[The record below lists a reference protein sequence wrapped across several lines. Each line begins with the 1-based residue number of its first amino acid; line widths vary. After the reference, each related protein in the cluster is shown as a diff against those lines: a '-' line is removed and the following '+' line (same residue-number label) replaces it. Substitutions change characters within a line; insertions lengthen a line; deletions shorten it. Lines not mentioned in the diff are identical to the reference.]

1 MEAYLDG
8 IVDEVAGDPPVPITV
23 WRAVAADDPHSAA
36 PGRLTPWL
44 ARRLVSTY
52 SRRGGTVVDL
62 DADPPLRHAAT
73 ASSRGYLP
81 VTRPADLA
89 RLDHS
94 GDVDLVTMRWPRPD
108 PVPATAVVDLF
119 HACRLVLG
127 RRGHAAVIVD
137 PPPGTPYLQFGHEL
151 VPAAARA
158 GMGYLQH
165 IIAVLAPIV
174 GEALTAPAPDS
185 QGYQVAAANGIHTKI
200 HLDMLIFVVGGSDVA

>member
-1 MEAYLDG
+1 VAAYLNG

-23 WRAVAADDPHSAA
+23 WRAVAADDPNAAA

-44 ARRLVSTY
+44 ARRLVATY

-73 ASSRGYLP
+73 AGGRGYLP

-89 RLDHS
+89 GLDSS
-94 GDVDLVTMRWPRPD
+94 GDVDLITMRWPRPD

-137 PPPGTPYLQFGHEL
+137 PPPGTPYLEFGHEL

-165 IIAVLAPIV
+165 IIAILAPIV
-174 GEALTAPAPDS
+174 GDTITAPTPDS
-185 QGYQVAAANGIHTKI
+185 QAYQVATANGIHVKI
-200 HLDMLIFVVGGSDVA
+200 HLDMLIFVVGGPDAS